1 MFQYLIFF
9 KMASKE
15 IVLSVCIK
23 CKDNKESIFKTR
35 GGKRL
40 SEKVLSKIKRI
51 DNINFRE
58 VSCMSQCKRG
68 CVFSITAEDCF
79 TYVFG
84 DMDPSKENYVNE
96 LLNLISIYSLA
107 EEGFMRR
114 RDRPE
119 IFRSNILGRLPPI
132 NTQSKIVNYIKLS

>member
-1 MFQYLIFF
+1 
-9 KMASKE
+9 MASKE

>member
-84 DMDPSKENYVNE
+84 RLFMNE
-96 LLNLISIYSLA
+96 LLNLISIWNSFYS
-107 EEGFMRR
+107 
-114 RDRPE
+114 
-119 IFRSNILGRLPPI
+119 
-132 NTQSKIVNYIKLS
+132 Y

>member
-15 IVLSVCIK
+15 LVLSVCIK

>member
-1 MFQYLIFF
+1 
-9 KMASKE
+9 MASKE

-132 NTQSKIVNYIKLS
+132 NTLSKIVNYINLS

>member
-9 KMASKE
+9 KMAGKE

>member
-68 CVFSITAEDCF
+68 CVFSITAENCF

>member
-132 NTQSKIVNYIKLS
+132 NTQSKIVNYIKFS

>member
-1 MFQYLIFF
+1 
-9 KMASKE
+9 
-15 IVLSVCIK
+15 
-23 CKDNKESIFKTR
+23 
-35 GGKRL
+35 
-40 SEKVLSKIKRI
+40 
-51 DNINFRE
+51 
-58 VSCMSQCKRG
+58 
-68 CVFSITAEDCF
+68 
-79 TYVFG
+79 
-84 DMDPSKENYVNE
+84 MDPSKENYVNE

>member
-1 MFQYLIFF
+1 
-9 KMASKE
+9 MASKE

-40 SEKVLSKIKRI
+40 SDKVLSKIKRI

>member
-1 MFQYLIFF
+1 
-9 KMASKE
+9 MASKE

-23 CKDNKESIFKTR
+23 CKDNKESILKTR

-40 SEKVLSKIKRI
+40 SEEVLSKIKRI

>member
-1 MFQYLIFF
+1 
-9 KMASKE
+9 MASKE

-96 LLNLISIYSLA
+96 LLKLISIYSLA

>member
-1 MFQYLIFF
+1 
-9 KMASKE
+9 MASKE

-84 DMDPSKENYVNE
+84 DMDPSKENHVNE

>member
-1 MFQYLIFF
+1 MFQYSIFF
-9 KMASKE
+9 IMANKE
-15 IVLSVCIK
+15 TIISVCIT
-23 CKDNKESIFKTR
+23 CKDDKENIFKTR

-40 SEKVLSKIKRI
+40 SEEVLSKIKKI
-51 DNINFRE
+51 DNIKFRE
-58 VSCMSQCKRG
+58 VSCMSQCKRA
-68 CVFSITAEDCF
+68 CVFSITAENCF

-84 DMDPSKENYVNE
+84 DMDPGKENHVDE
-96 LLNLISIYSLA
+96 LLNLISIYSSS

-132 NTQSKIVNYIKLS
+132 NTQSKLVNYIKV

>member
-15 IVLSVCIK
+15 IVLSVCIT

-68 CVFSITAEDCF
+68 CVFSITAELFYLRLWRYGSSRGKLCERIIKF
-79 TYVFG
+79 
-84 DMDPSKENYVNE
+84 NIN
-96 LLNLISIYSLA
+96 LLVS
-107 EEGFMRR
+107 
-114 RDRPE
+114 
-119 IFRSNILGRLPPI
+119 
-132 NTQSKIVNYIKLS
+132 

>member
-1 MFQYLIFF
+1 
-9 KMASKE
+9 MASIE

>member
-1 MFQYLIFF
+1 
-9 KMASKE
+9 MASKE

-68 CVFSITAEDCF
+68 CVFSITAENCF

>member
-1 MFQYLIFF
+1 
-9 KMASKE
+9 MASKE

-96 LLNLISIYSLA
+96 LLNLMSIYSLA

>member
-1 MFQYLIFF
+1 
-9 KMASKE
+9 MANKE
-15 IVLSVCIK
+15 TILSVCIT
-23 CKDNKESIFKTR
+23 CKDDKESILKHVVENVYL
-35 GGKRL
+35 K
-40 SEKVLSKIKRI
+40 SLSKIKKI
-51 DNINFRE
+51 DNIKFRE
-58 VSCMSQCKRG
+58 EGEPMQRA
-68 CVFSITAEDCF
+68 CVFSITAENCF

-96 LLNLISIYSLA
+96 LLNLISIYSLS

-132 NTQSKIVNYIKLS
+132 NTQSKLVLYKKLIKI

>member
-1 MFQYLIFF
+1 
-9 KMASKE
+9 MASKE

-40 SEKVLSKIKRI
+40 SEKVLSKIKII

>member
-1 MFQYLIFF
+1 
-9 KMASKE
+9 
-15 IVLSVCIK
+15 
-23 CKDNKESIFKTR
+23 
-35 GGKRL
+35 
-40 SEKVLSKIKRI
+40 
-51 DNINFRE
+51 
-58 VSCMSQCKRG
+58 MSQCKRG
-68 CVFSITAEDCF
+68 CVFSITAENCF

-132 NTQSKIVNYIKLS
+132 KTQSKIVNYIKLS

>member
-1 MFQYLIFF
+1 MF
-9 KMASKE
+9 MTNKE
-15 IVLSVCIK
+15 TILSVCIT

-40 SEKVLSKIKRI
+40 SEEVLSKIKKI
-51 DNINFRE
+51 DNIKFRE
-58 VSCMSQCKRG
+58 VSCMSQCKRA
-68 CVFSITAEDCF
+68 CVFSITAENCF

-96 LLNLISIYSLA
+96 LLNLISIYSSS

-132 NTQSKIVNYIKLS
+132 NTQSKLVSYIKV

>member
-107 EEGFMRR
+107 EEGKFHETKR
-114 RDRPE
+114 
-119 IFRSNILGRLPPI
+119 
-132 NTQSKIVNYIKLS
+132 

>member
-1 MFQYLIFF
+1 
-9 KMASKE
+9 MAGKE

>member
-1 MFQYLIFF
+1 
-9 KMASKE
+9 MASKE

-68 CVFSITAEDCF
+68 CVFSITAENCF

-132 NTQSKIVNYIKLS
+132 NTQSKIVNYIKLSYYS

>member
-1 MFQYLIFF
+1 
-9 KMASKE
+9 MANKE

>member
-1 MFQYLIFF
+1 
-9 KMASKE
+9 MASKE

-58 VSCMSQCKRG
+58 VSCMSHCKRG

>member
-1 MFQYLIFF
+1 
-9 KMASKE
+9 MASKE

-68 CVFSITAEDCF
+68 CVFSITSEDCF

>member
-1 MFQYLIFF
+1 MFQYSIFF
-9 KMASKE
+9 IMANKE
-15 IVLSVCIK
+15 TIISVCIT
-23 CKDNKESIFKTR
+23 CKDDKENIFKTR

-40 SEKVLSKIKRI
+40 SEKVLSKIKKI
-51 DNINFRE
+51 DNIKFRE
-58 VSCMSQCKRG
+58 VSCMSQCKRA
-68 CVFSITAEDCF
+68 CVFSISAENCF

-84 DMDPSKENYVNE
+84 DIDPSKKSYLDE
-96 LLNLISIYSLA
+96 LINLISIYSSS

-132 NTQSKIVNYIKLS
+132 NTQSKLVNYIKS

>member
-1 MFQYLIFF
+1 
-9 KMASKE
+9 MASKE
-15 IVLSVCIK
+15 LVLSVCIK

>member
-1 MFQYLIFF
+1 
-9 KMASKE
+9 MASKE
-15 IVLSVCIK
+15 IVLSVCIT

-68 CVFSITAEDCF
+68 CVFSITAENCF

>member
-1 MFQYLIFF
+1 
-9 KMASKE
+9 MASKE

-119 IFRSNILGRLPPI
+119 IFRSDILGRLPPI

>member
-1 MFQYLIFF
+1 
-9 KMASKE
+9 MASKE

-68 CVFSITAEDCF
+68 CVFSITAENCF

-132 NTQSKIVNYIKLS
+132 NTQSKIVNYIELS

>member
-1 MFQYLIFF
+1 
-9 KMASKE
+9 MASKE

-23 CKDNKESIFKTR
+23 CKDNKESIFETR

>member
-1 MFQYLIFF
+1 
-9 KMASKE
+9 MASKE
-15 IVLSVCIK
+15 IVLSVCIT

-68 CVFSITAEDCF
+68 CVFSITAENCF

-84 DMDPSKENYVNE
+84 DVDPKNHEYINSLKE
-96 LLNLISIYSLA
+96 LITSYNKSP
-107 EEGFMRR
+107 EGFLRR
-114 RDRPE
+114 RHRPE
-119 IFRSNILGRLPPI
+119 IYRSNIVGRFPPI
-132 NTQSKIVNYIKLS
+132 NSKSELITSFEKELNKK